1 MPQISQEMAN
11 LVIRFK
17 EENTRWGYQEI
28 TDQLVYLK
36 YSIGKSKVY
45 RDIADH
51 ILNINSLKS
60 KELIAD

>member
-36 YSIGKSKVY
+36 YSISKSKVY